1 MMAKEVTKEPVKPG
15 LLDAQVKTENQE
27 PENSALEARKKAADA
42 ARIKSQ
48 VRVQPA
54 KT

>member
-1 MMAKEVTKEPVKPG
+1 MAKEPVKEESKK
-15 LLDAQVKTENQE
+15 VETENQE
-27 PENSALEARKKAADA
+27 PENSALEARRKAAEA

-54 KT
+54 KTTK